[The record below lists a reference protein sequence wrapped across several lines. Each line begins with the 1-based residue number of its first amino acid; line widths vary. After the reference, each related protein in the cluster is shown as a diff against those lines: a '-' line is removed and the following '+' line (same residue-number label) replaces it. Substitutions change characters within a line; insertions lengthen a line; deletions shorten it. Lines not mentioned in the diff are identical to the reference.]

1 MNILEELWYG
11 NIRLNERSVPG
22 NSDYAECLRRVIC
35 QKEML
40 LADVPETLRKKME
53 RILDA
58 YVETESIAER
68 DAFIMGF
75 RLATR
80 LMVDVLTKPVIP
92 EG

>member
-1 MNILEELWYG
+1 
-11 NIRLNERSVPG
+11 
-22 NSDYAECLRRVIC
+22 
-35 QKEML
+35 
-40 LADVPETLRKKME
+40 ME

-58 YVETESIAER
+58 YAETESIAER

-80 LMVDVLTKPVIP
+80 LMVDVLTKPVVP